1 MRWTRIEFHGSFPD
15 GAVLPVFKGSMLR
28 GALGFALKR
37 TVCAV
42 RVKVCE
48 PCLLRPSCVYARIFE
63 AKPDPEQRAGQ
74 VNLPHPY
81 ILDPSPI
88 DREQYD
94 KGDAFH

>member
-1 MRWTRIEFHGSFPD
+1 
-15 GAVLPVFKGSMLR
+15 
-28 GALGFALKR
+28 
-37 TVCAV
+37 
-42 RVKVCE
+42 VKVCE
-48 PCLLRPSCVYARIFE
+48 PCLLRPTRVYARIFE
-63 AKPDPEQRAGQ
+63 AKPDPEQRAGR